1 MLKQYKKTLILSSI
15 LTLLPMAAG
24 LLLQGRLSQADGF
37 GSLPV
42 ALYIMPLV
50 MLAVQWLGVLLTL
63 KLSKG
68 QEQSGKTLGIAFWIV
83 PALSIVSCT
92 MVCLLALGLTD
103 NPTWLIQLFLGTLF
117 LIIGNYLPKFRQNFT
132 MGIKL
137 IWTLAD
143 EENWNATH
151 RMGGK
156 VWAAAGGAILLS
168 VFLPASIGLT
178 VTAVAV
184 AAAILI
190 PTVYSWRFARRKKAE
205 GRPTTTRTSMT
216 GGNRRF
222 AVASLVITAVIL
234 AGVAVL
240 LFTGNLQ
247 YRFDE
252 DSFTVEASYYDD
264 LTLSYDA
271 IEEMEYR
278 EGNVSGVRTF
288 GFGSFRLL
296 MGTFRNEELGTY
308 TRYTYYNPDGCIV
321 LRSGGRTLVL
331 SGSTAEETR
340 AIYDELMNRK

>member
-37 GSLPV
+37 GSLSV
-42 ALYIMPLV
+42 ALYVMPLV

-92 MVCLLALGLTD
+92 MVCLLALGVTD
-103 NPTWLIQLFLGTLF
+103 NPTWLIQLFLGALF

-137 IWTLAD
+137 LWTLAD

-156 VWAAAGGAILLS
+156 VWAAAGGVILLS

-178 VTAVAV
+178 VTAAAV

-190 PTVYSWRFARRKKAE
+190 PTVYSWRFARRKRAE
-205 GRPTTTRTSMT
+205 GRPFTTRTSMT

-222 AVASLVITAVIL
+222 AVASLVFTAVIL

-240 LFTGNLQ
+240 LFTGDLQ
-247 YRFDE
+247 YRFDQ

-264 LTLSYDA
+264 LTISYDA

-296 MGTFRNEELGTY
+296 MGSFRNEELGTY
-308 TRYTYYNPDGCIV
+308 TRYTYYRPESCIV

-340 AIYDELMNRK
+340 AIYEELSSRI

>member
-37 GSLPV
+37 GSLFV
-42 ALYIMPLV
+42 ALYIMPPI

-63 KLSKG
+63 KLPSG
-68 QEQSGKTLGIAFWIV
+68 REQSGKTLGIAFWIV
-83 PALSIVSCT
+83 PVLSIVSCT

-103 NPTWLIQLFLGTLF
+103 NPTWLLQLFLGTLF
-117 LIIGNYLPKFRQNFT
+117 LVIGNYLPKFRQNFT

-156 VWAAAGGAILLS
+156 VWAAAGGVILLS
-168 VFLPASIGLT
+168 VFLPASVGLT
-178 VTAVAV
+178 VTAAAV

-205 GRPTTTRTSMT
+205 GRPITTRTSMT

-222 AVASLVITAVIL
+222 AVASLVFTAVIL

-240 LFTGNLQ
+240 LFTGDLQ
-247 YRFDE
+247 YRFDQ

-296 MGTFRNEELGTY
+296 MGSFRNEELGTY
-308 TRYTYYNPDGCIV
+308 TRYTYYRPESCIV
-321 LRSGGRTLVL
+321 LRSGGRTMVL

-340 AIYDELMNRK
+340 AIYEELSSRI

>member
-1 MLKQYKKTLILSSI
+1 MLKNYKKTLILSSI

-37 GSLPV
+37 GSLSV
-42 ALYIMPLV
+42 ALYVMPLV
-50 MLAVQWLGVLLTL
+50 MLAVQWLGVLLIL

-83 PALSIVSCT
+83 PVLSIVSCT

-103 NPTWLIQLFLGTLF
+103 NPTWLIQLFLGALF
-117 LIIGNYLPKFRQNFT
+117 LVIGNYLPKFRQNFT

-156 VWAAAGGAILLS
+156 VWAAAGGVILLS

-178 VTAVAV
+178 VTAAAV

-190 PTVYSWRFARRKKAE
+190 PTVYSWRFARRKKAQ
-205 GRPTTTRTSMT
+205 GRPFTTRTSMA
-216 GGNRRF
+216 GMNRKT
-222 AVASLVITAVIL
+222 ASGTLVLTAVIL

-247 YRFDE
+247 YRFDQ

-296 MGTFRNEELGTY
+296 MGSFRNEELGTY

-321 LRSGGRTLVL
+321 LRSGGKTLVL

-340 AIYDELMNRK
+340 EVYNELMNRK